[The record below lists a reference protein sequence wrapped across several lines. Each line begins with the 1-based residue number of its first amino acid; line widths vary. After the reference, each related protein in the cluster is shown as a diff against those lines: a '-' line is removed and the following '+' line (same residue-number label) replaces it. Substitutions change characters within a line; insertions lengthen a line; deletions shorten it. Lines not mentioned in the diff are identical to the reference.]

1 MIESEENAKY
11 ENIIRWV
18 AFTSKLGMLGAHNI
32 GYIYSPELFPTM
44 QRTTAMGVIGII
56 EGIGAVISP
65 YFLLIYSYNASLFYY
80 TEAIIGVCAAVLVFT
95 ILPETGHL
103 GLPENDDDLREQDK
117 TRLTEMK
124 AKRVV

>member
-1 MIESEENAKY
+1 MIDSEDEKLAKY
-11 ENIIRWV
+11 ESVIRWV

-65 YFLLIYSYNASLFYY
+65 YFLLIYSYNKSLFYY
-80 TEAIIGVCAAVLVFT
+80 IEAVIGVGAAILVFT
-95 ILPETGHL
+95 ILPETG
-103 GLPENDDDLREQDK
+103 DL
-117 TRLTEMK
+117 
-124 AKRVV
+124 